1 MRRFERR
8 GARVPYRPLTAPL
21 PPPTALVLRRQ
32 RLVPLKQLRLPAP
45 QRNLPPPNEYVLHR
59 RRELER
65 IPRPDH
71 HVRHLP
77 RLERAVAVA
86 DTEDLGG
93 GERHR
98 AGRLVP
104 RHPVRHRVPGL
115 LTQVARV
122 VGVGLEQRDFHPPLR
137 QHPAVLVPPPPPAV
151 ARDVFG
157 PLHPHPPLRPPR

>member
-1 MRRFERR
+1 MRRFEKRR

-45 QRNLPPPNEYVLHR
+45 QRDLPPPNEYVLHR

-98 AGRLVP
+98 AERLVP
-104 RHPVRHRVPGL
+104 RHPGRHGVPGL
-115 LTQVARV
+115 LTPGPGRL
-122 VGVGLEQRDFHPPLR
+122 GVGLEERGF
-137 QHPAVLVPPPPPAV
+137 
-151 ARDVFG
+151 
-157 PLHPHPPLRPPR
+157 

>member
-8 GARVPYRPLTAPL
+8 GARVPYRHPTAPL
-21 PPPTALVLRRQ
+21 PPPTASYRLLPPPTALVLGRQ
-32 RLVPLKQLRLPAP
+32 RLVPLKQLRLPAA
-45 QRNLPPPNEYVLHR
+45 QRNLPSPNEYVLHR

-65 IPRPDH
+65 IARPHH

-86 DTEDLGG
+86 DAEDLGG

-98 AGRLVP
+98 AERLVP
-104 RHPVRHRVPGL
+104 PHPVRHGVPGL

-122 VGVGLEQRDFHPPLR
+122 VGVGLEHRDFHPPLR
-137 QHPAVLVPPPPPAV
+137 PPPRLLVPQPQPV
-151 ARDVFG
+151 V
-157 PLHPHPPLRPPR
+157 